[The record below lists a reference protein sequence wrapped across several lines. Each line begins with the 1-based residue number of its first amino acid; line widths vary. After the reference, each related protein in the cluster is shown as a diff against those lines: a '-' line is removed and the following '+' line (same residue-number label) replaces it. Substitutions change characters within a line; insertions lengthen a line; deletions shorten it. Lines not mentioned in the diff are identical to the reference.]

1 MKISIRI
8 ELLYLKKILILSIIG
23 GALLLA
29 DSNDTNRS
37 QEKNKINAEI
47 KKQMEKEK
55 KYAKEKAFYQ
65 GADYDLKSYEI
76 DPDSLPDVPALEP
89 DYEFDMSEGVYTD

>member
-1 MKISIRI
+1 M
-8 ELLYLKKILILSIIG
+8 KKILIFIAIISSI
-23 GALLLA
+23 LFA

-37 QEKNKINAEI
+37 QDKSKINAEI

-65 GADYDLKSYEI
+65 GKDYDLKSYEI
-76 DPDSLPDVPALEP
+76 NPDSLPDVPSLEP
-89 DYEFDMSEGVYTD
+89 DYEFDMSEGVYSD

>member
-1 MKISIRI
+1 M
-8 ELLYLKKILILSIIG
+8 KKILIFMIIG
-23 GALLLA
+23 GTLLLA

-37 QEKNKINAEI
+37 QEKNKMNSEI
-47 KKQMEKEK
+47 EKQMEKEK
-55 KYAKEKAFYQ
+55 KYAKEKTFYQ
-65 GADYDLKSYEI
+65 GKDYDLKAYEI

>member
-1 MKISIRI
+1 MIKV
-8 ELLYLKKILILSIIG
+8 LIIIVMG
-23 GALLLA
+23 CSLLLA
-29 DSNDTNRS
+29 DSNDTNKS

-47 KKQMEKEK
+47 EKQMEKEK

-65 GADYDLKSYEI
+65 GEDYDLKSYEI

-89 DYEFDMSEGVYTD
+89 DYDFDMSEGVYSD